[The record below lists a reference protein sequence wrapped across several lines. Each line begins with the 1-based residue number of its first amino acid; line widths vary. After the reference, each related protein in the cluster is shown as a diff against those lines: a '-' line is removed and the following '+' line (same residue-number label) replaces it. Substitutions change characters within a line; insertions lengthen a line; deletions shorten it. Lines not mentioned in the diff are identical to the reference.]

1 MKIITKDAAYV
12 QFCDVFNFMDIT
24 RLMKLDCPKSISMRC
39 FTNQIVVDGDNRYAF
54 MEFKEKDAINFIK
67 KLDCIIDYSF
77 VATKTDEELY
87 DLMKKLHEESR
98 NLVEKYEKMNRSQQ
112 SKNYSKLYGEYHIKA
127 YKAHSIND
135 YLLYR
140 KGEIKFDIPENL
152 RLEEVKNDSPKEKT
166 YVNTVVDIK

>member
-24 RLMKLDCPKSISMRC
+24 RLMRLDCPKSISMRC

-77 VATKTDEELY
+77 VATKTDEE
-87 DLMKKLHEESR
+87 
-98 NLVEKYEKMNRSQQ
+98 
-112 SKNYSKLYGEYHIKA
+112 
-127 YKAHSIND
+127 
-135 YLLYR
+135 
-140 KGEIKFDIPENL
+140 
-152 RLEEVKNDSPKEKT
+152 
-166 YVNTVVDIK
+166 